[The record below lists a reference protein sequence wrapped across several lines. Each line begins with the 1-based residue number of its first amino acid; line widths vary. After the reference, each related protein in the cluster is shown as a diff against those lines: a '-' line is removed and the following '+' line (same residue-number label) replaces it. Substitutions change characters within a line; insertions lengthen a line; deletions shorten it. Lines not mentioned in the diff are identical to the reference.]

1 MIIELD
7 KLDHTILVE
16 KSKNIIMLII
26 DPADIWKVE
35 EKKGLKKAQISMP
48 FGHKAGLPPAK
59 IFANATVPFLVQ
71 SRED

>member
-35 EKKGLKKAQISMP
+35 EKKGLKKA
-48 FGHKAGLPPAK
+48 
-59 IFANATVPFLVQ
+59 
-71 SRED
+71 